1 MPHRRTFI
9 ALALAL
15 AALQLPAVAATRQV
29 KLYRNPNCHCCDLYA
44 RHLEE
49 NGFKVD
55 LVDTTDMAP
64 IKQKY
69 GVPEALEGCHTA
81 VVDGYV
87 IEGLIPAKYVAQML
101 RERPAIKGLSVPGM
115 PTGAPGMPG
124 AKAKPLNVYVIGT
137 STPPKVFATF

>member
-1 MPHRRTFI
+1 MPNRRTVVI
-9 ALALAL
+9 AIGL
-15 AALQLPAVAATRQV
+15 AALQLPAAASTHQV
-29 KLYRNPNCHCCDLYA
+29 KLYRDPSCHCCDLYA

-49 NGFKVD
+49 NGFDVD
-55 LVDTTDMAP
+55 LIDATDMAP

-69 GVPEALEGCHTA
+69 GVPESLEGCHTA

-87 IEGLIPAKYVAQML
+87 LEGLIPAKYVAQML

-124 AKAKPLNVYVIGT
+124 AKSKPLNVYVIDT
-137 STPPKVFATF
+137 STPPKVFASF

>member
-9 ALALAL
+9 AFAL
-15 AALQLPAVAATRQV
+15 AALQLPAMASSHQV
-29 KLYRNPNCHCCDLYA
+29 KLYRNPHCLCCDAYA

-55 LVDTTDMAP
+55 LVDTTDMTP
-64 IKQKY
+64 IRQKY

-81 VVDGYV
+81 IVDGYV
-87 IEGLIPAKYVAQML
+87 LEGLIPAKYVAQML
-101 RERPAIKGLSVPGM
+101 RERRPIKGLSVPGM

-124 AKAKPLNVYVIGT
+124 DKAKPLNVYVIDT